1 MSAAPTAV
9 DYTNIGYEGLRRSM
23 LELARESLPEYT
35 DLTENDLGVL
45 LIELFAYACDITLY
59 YQTRIAENLFPE
71 TSDEPEA
78 LLQLLR
84 LIGYELLPPAPAR
97 VDLRIGVDPTIAVPL
112 TIAAGEPFTA
122 STTDPVVFETVETI
136 TITPGQLTAPDPTTG
151 FRHYFP
157 IPVVQGATQNREPV
171 ANADGSPN
179 QLYSL
184 ALKPVVAGS
193 ITVFVLEPGGETT
206 WRETPT
212 LATSTPADR
221 QFVVQSSTDGSA
233 WILFGDGTN
242 GMIPPRAAPI
252 SATYRVGGGPQGNVA
267 AGTEFT
273 SHLNEIKETTNPHA
287 AAGGIPA
294 ESTDRA
300 RRVAPRLFRAQDRAV
315 TADDY
320 RDLLLQVPGIGKAEA
335 VVAGWNDIVCY
346 VAPAGTVTEPS
357 DLLKRDVLAYLEPRR
372 MTTTTLTVIGPRA
385 ADIYLAATINAQ
397 PYFYAADVQR
407 EAEEAVASYLSFD
420 AVSFGQAVYLSKIY
434 DLIQSLPQVASLN
447 VTEFSRAPDGTVAPE
462 GVIAL
467 APYELPRPGYR
478 DNPDTPP
485 FPANKALRPPLIAI
499 VTGGVQGTVESA
511 S

>member
-1 MSAAPTAV
+1 VSIAPTAV
-9 DYTNIGYEGLRRSM
+9 DYTNIGYDGLRRSM

-84 LIGYELLPPAPAR
+84 LIGYELQPPAPAR

-112 TIAAGEPFTA
+112 AIPAGEPFTA
-122 STTDPVVFETVETI
+122 STTDPVVFETVEAI
-136 TITPGQLTAPDPTTG
+136 TVTPGQLTAPDAATG
-151 FRHYFP
+151 LRYYFP
-157 IPVVQGATQNREPV
+157 VPVVQGVTQNRERV
-171 ANADGSPN
+171 AIADGSPN
-179 QLYSL
+179 QLYVL
-184 ALKPVVAGS
+184 GTKPVVAGS
-193 ITVFVLEPGGETT
+193 IQVFVQEPGGETK
-206 WRETPT
+206 WQEVAT

-221 QFVVQSSTDGSA
+221 HFAVQRSTDGSA

-242 GMIPPRAAPI
+242 GMVPPRTAPI
-252 SATYRVGGGPQGNVA
+252 DATYRLGGGQQGNIA

-273 SHLNEIKETTNPHA
+273 SHLNDIKEATNPNA
-287 AAGGIPA
+287 AAGGTPPEPA
-294 ESTDRA
+294 DRA
-300 RRVAPRLFRAQDRAV
+300 RRFAPRLFRTQDRAV

-320 RDLLLQVPGIGKAEA
+320 RDLLLQVPGVGKAEA
-335 VVAGWNDIVCY
+335 VVAGWNEVVCY

-357 DLLKRDVLAYLEPRR
+357 DLMKRDVLAYLEPRR
-372 MTTTTLTVIGPRA
+372 MTTTTLKVVGPRP
-385 ADIYLAATINAQ
+385 ADIYLSVSINAQ
-397 PYFYAADVQR
+397 PYFYSADVQR
-407 EAEEAVASYLSFD
+407 EAEDAVASYLDFD
-420 AVSFGQAVYLSKIY
+420 AVSFGQSVYLSKIY

-447 VTEFSRAPDGTVAPE
+447 VTEFSRAPDGIVVPG

-478 DNPDTPP
+478 DNPNTPP
-485 FPANKALRPPLIAI
+485 FPADPARRPPVIA
-499 VTGGVQGTVESA
+499 VVAGGVQGTQ
-511 S
+511 

>member
-1 MSAAPTAV
+1 MSVAPSTV
-9 DYTNIGYEGLRRSM
+9 DYTNIGYAGLRRSM

-45 LIELFAYACDITLY
+45 LIELFAYASDVTLY

-97 VDLRIGVDPTIAVPL
+97 VDLRIGVDPALAAPL

-122 STTDPVVFETVETI
+122 TLTDPVVFETVDAV
-136 TITPGQLTAPDPTTG
+136 TITPGQLTAPDPDTG
-151 FRHYFP
+151 LRHYFP
-157 IPVVQGATQNREPV
+157 IAVVQGSTQLREPV
-171 ANADGSPN
+171 GNADGSPN
-179 QLYSL
+179 QLYRL
-184 ALKPVVAGS
+184 LQAPVVAGS
-193 ITVFVLEPGGETT
+193 IQILVQEPGGETM
-206 WRETPT
+206 WRETAT
-212 LATSTPADR
+212 LGTSTPADR
-221 QFVVQSSTDGSA
+221 HFAVQRSVDGSA

-242 GMIPPRAAPI
+242 GMIPPRGAPI
-252 SATYRVGGGPQGNVA
+252 AATYRVGGGPQGNVA

-273 SHLNEIKETTNPHA
+273 SHVNEIKEVTNPLA
-287 AAGGIPA
+287 AAGGTSS

-300 RRVAPRLFRAQDRAV
+300 RRVAPRLFRTQDRAV

-320 RDLLLQVPGIGKAEA
+320 VDVLLQVPGVGKAQA
-335 VVAGWNDIVCY
+335 VVAGWNDVVCY

-357 DLLKRDVLAYLEPRR
+357 DLLKRDVLAYLEPLR
-372 MTTTTLTVIGPRA
+372 MTTTTLTVIGPRP
-385 ADIYLAATINAQ
+385 ADIYITATINAQ

-407 EAEEAVASYLSFD
+407 AAEDAVAAYLSFD

-447 VTEFSRAPDGTVAPE
+447 VTEFSRAPDGTLAPE
-462 GVIAL
+462 GLIAL

-485 FPANKALRPPLIAI
+485 FSTATLRPPLIAN
-499 VTGGVQGTVESA
+499 VLGGVQGTAETA